1 MREHYKNDPSL
12 QDGGWISGQHRIE
25 MPFRVSHWCALALLI
40 QLPAFAQD
48 KAPRAVL
55 PNKHL
60 AVLENY
66 CFDCHDSDSAK
77 GGVNLEQL
85 GFEIDSIASAELWQK
100 VLNAMN
106 AGEMP
111 PKKKRQLTAEEKT
124 AFLADLS
131 EQMVIAREALSDTG
145 GVITMR
151 RLNRR
156 EYENTIHD
164 LLGVRVNAEDLPDD
178 ANSGG
183 FDTTGNALFFSSD
196 QFEQYLKLAHQA
208 ISKAYEFGEKP
219 QRKVTRYQAETG
231 PNQRF
236 KRTLKN
242 QQHKQD
248 QAQAWRATKGA
259 KSPKE
264 FGFIDAND
272 VRFHE
277 RVYRQQGRI
286 HAAYLKDPRTKT
298 GMTLNLTFTGALI
311 STAGIPA
318 KSPRGKYIL
327 RARVARLPEAS
338 EADSFIEFGEVL
350 PAAQRGE
357 LALLG
362 CEKVTGTMKKPQII
376 EFPVTV
382 DGERLQQFGFR
393 QRVHNN
399 RNDMRSRFL
408 RTWTRTG
415 LGPKPALWVDWIEV
429 EGPIVESW
437 PPKGFTTLFHDGMW
451 NKKNQDSY
459 AREIIERFARKAF
472 RIREPAPVYL
482 EKLFALY
489 LAEREAGKR
498 FPQAIQEP
506 LAAILASPG
515 FLYLIEPAPT
525 ARGQKLSDLEL
536 AVRLSYFLWSAP
548 PDEKLLKL
556 AKSGGLKSKLAWQ
569 AKRMLNDPRAD
580 EFITS
585 FAHQWLHMERLD
597 FFQFDERKYQ
607 EFDDSVREAARQEV
621 FQTIRSI
628 LEEDRPLADLL
639 NADHVVVNDLLASY
653 YDLKGVNGSEFRKV
667 SLPANSPRG
676 GLMGMAAIHAMG
688 SDGERSS
695 PVERGAWVLRKL
707 LDNPPPPAPPNV
719 PQLSRLEDKLQSAR
733 QMQSAHMEEAQCAQC
748 HRRIDP
754 IGFGMENFDA
764 AGKWRDVERTEARRG
779 RRTVARKEF
788 PIDASGTLPDG
799 TAFSDYFELRNAVA
813 KKSAAFERGF
823 TEALIEYAL
832 GRPYGF
838 SDESLRERILRR
850 ARAENGQLREFII
863 ALIQSKP
870 FRTKK

>member
-1 MREHYKNDPSL
+1 M
-12 QDGGWISGQHRIE
+12 
-25 MPFRVSHWCALALLI
+25 
-40 QLPAFAQD
+40 
-48 KAPRAVL
+48 
-55 PNKHL
+55 PNKHR

-77 GGVNLEQL
+77 GGVNLEDL
-85 GFEIDSIASAELWQK
+85 GFAIDSIASAELWQK

-124 AFLADLS
+124 VFLADLS
-131 EQMVIAREALSDTG
+131 QQMVVAREGLSDTG

-208 ISKAYEFGEKP
+208 ISKAYQFGAEP
-219 QRKVTRYQAETG
+219 ERKVTRYQSETG

-236 KRTLKN
+236 RRTAAK
-242 QQHKQD
+242 QQYKQD

-259 KSPKE
+259 KSPAE
-264 FGFIDAND
+264 FGFIDASD

-311 STAGIPA
+311 SAAGIPG
-318 KSPRGKYIL
+318 KSPKGNYVL
-327 RARVARLPEAS
+327 RARVARLPGAS
-338 EADSFIEFGEVL
+338 EADSFIEFGEML
-350 PAAQRGE
+350 PTAPNGE

-362 CEKVTGTMKKPQII
+362 CEKVTGTMKVPQII
-376 EFPVTV
+376 EFPVSV

-393 QRVHNN
+393 QRLHNN
-399 RNDMRSRFL
+399 RTAMRSLFL
-408 RTWTRTG
+408 RTWTKTG

-429 EGPIVESW
+429 DGPIVESW

-451 NKKNQDSY
+451 LKKNQNDY
-459 AREIIERFARKAF
+459 AKEIIERFAKKAF
-472 RIREPAPVYL
+472 RIREPAPAYL

-489 LAEREAGKR
+489 LAERAAGKR

-515 FLYLIEPAPT
+515 FLYLIEPSPT
-525 ARGQKLSDLEL
+525 ARGVELSDREL
-536 AVRLSYFLWSAP
+536 AVRLSYFLWSGP
-548 PDEKLLKL
+548 PDEKLLKT
-556 AKSGGLKSKLAWQ
+556 AKAGELKSKLVWHVN
-569 AKRMLNDPRAD
+569 RMLNDPRAE
-580 EFITS
+580 EFISS
-585 FAHQWLHMERLD
+585 FTHQWLHMERLD
-597 FFQFDERKYQ
+597 FFQFDSRKFE

-621 FQTIRSI
+621 YQTIRS
-628 LEEDRPLADLL
+628 LLDEDRPLSDMLA
-639 NADHVVVNDLLASY
+639 ADHVVVNDLLASY
-653 YDLKGVNGSEFRKV
+653 YGLEGVKGSEFRKV

-676 GLMGMAAIHAMG
+676 GLLGMAAIHAMG

-754 IGFGMENFDA
+754 IGFGLENFDA
-764 AGKWRDVERTEARRG
+764 AGKWRDVEHTEARRG
-779 RRTVARKEF
+779 RRSIARKQF
-788 PIDASGTLPDG
+788 PINASGTLPDG
-799 TAFSDYFELRNAVA
+799 TEFEDYFELRDAVA

-823 TEALIEYAL
+823 TQSLIEYAL

-850 ARAENGQLREFII
+850 ARKKHGELREFII
-863 ALIQSKP
+863 ALVQSKP

>member
-1 MREHYKNDPSL
+1 MPSK
-12 QDGGWISGQHRIE
+12 H
-25 MPFRVSHWCALALLI
+25 
-40 QLPAFAQD
+40 
-48 KAPRAVL
+48 RAVL
-55 PNKHL
+55 EK
-60 AVLENY
+60 Y

-77 GGVNLEQL
+77 AGVNLENL
-85 GFEIDSIASAELWQK
+85 SFGIDSIASAEFWQN

-131 EQMVIAREALSDTG
+131 KQMVVAREALSDTG

-156 EYENTIHD
+156 EYENTVYD

-208 ISKAYEFGEKP
+208 ISKAYEFGDKP
-219 QRKVTRYQAETG
+219 ERKATRYQSETG

-236 KRTLKN
+236 KRTLAN

-248 QAQAWRATKGA
+248 QAAAWRATKGK
-259 KSPKE
+259 KSPAD

-277 RVYRQQGRI
+277 RVYRQQGKI

-298 GMTLNLTFTGALI
+298 GMTLNLTFSGALI
-311 STAGIPA
+311 STVAVPA
-318 KSPRGKYIL
+318 KSPKGKYLL
-327 RARVARLPEAS
+327 RARVARLPGAS
-338 EADSFIEFGEVL
+338 EADSFLEFGEVL
-350 PAAQRGE
+350 TTAPNGE

-362 CEKVTGTMKKPQII
+362 CEKISGTMKDPQII
-376 EFPVTV
+376 EFPVMF
-382 DGERLQQFGFR
+382 DGEQIQKFGVR
-393 QRVHNN
+393 QRMHNN
-399 RNDMRSRFL
+399 RTAMRSRFL
-408 RTWTRTG
+408 RTWTKTG

-429 EGPIVESW
+429 DGPIVESW
-437 PPKGFTTLFHDGMW
+437 PPKGFTALFHDGMW
-451 NKKNQDSY
+451 RKKNQDDY
-459 AREIIERFARKAF
+459 AKEIIERFARKAF
-472 RIREPAPVYL
+472 RIREPAPSYL
-482 EKLFALY
+482 EKLYSLY
-489 LAEREAGKR
+489 LAEREAGER
-498 FPQAIQEP
+498 FPEAIKEP

-525 ARGQKLSDLEL
+525 ARGKELSNLEL
-536 AVRLSYFLWSAP
+536 AVRLSYFLWSSP
-548 PDEKLLKL
+548 PDEKLLQV
-556 AKSGGLKSKLAWQ
+556 ARAGEMKSKLAWQ
-569 AKRMLNDPRAD
+569 AKRMLNDTRAD
-580 EFITS
+580 EFIAS

-597 FFQFDERKYQ
+597 FFQFDSRKYE
-607 EFDDSVREAARQEV
+607 EFDDSVKEAARQEV
-621 FQTIRSI
+621 YQTIRSI
-628 LEEDRPLADLL
+628 LTEDRPLADLL
-639 NADHVVVNDLLASY
+639 QADHAVVNDLLASY
-653 YDLKGVNGSEFRKV
+653 YGINGVKGSEFRKV

-676 GLMGMAAIHAMG
+676 GLLGMAAIHAMG
-688 SDGERSS
+688 SDGVRSS

-719 PQLSRLEDKLQSAR
+719 PQLSRLDDKLQSAR
-733 QMQSAHMEEAQCAQC
+733 QIQSAHMEEAQCAQC

-754 IGFGMENFDA
+754 IGFGLENFDA
-764 AGKWRDVERTEARRG
+764 AGKWREIELTETKRG
-779 RRTVARKEF
+779 RRSIARKEF

-799 TAFSDYFELRNAVA
+799 TEFRNYFELRDAVA
-813 KKSAAFERGF
+813 KKRDAFERGF

-850 ARAENGQLREFII
+850 ARAKGGQLREFII

-870 FRTKK
+870 FRSKK

>member
-1 MREHYKNDPSL
+1 MS
-12 QDGGWISGQHRIE
+12 
-25 MPFRVSHWCALALLI
+25 FRVTHWCVLALLF
-40 QLPAFAQD
+40 QLPAFSQA
-48 KAPRAVL
+48 KAPRAAM
-55 PNKHL
+55 PDRHL
-60 AVLENY
+60 AVLEKY

-77 GGVNLEQL
+77 GGVNLEDV

-124 AFLADLS
+124 VFLADLS
-131 EQMVIAREALSDTG
+131 QQMVVAREALSDTG

-208 ISKAYEFGEKP
+208 ISKAYQFGAKP
-219 QRKVTRYQAETG
+219 ERKVTRYQSETG

-236 KRTLKN
+236 RKTLRK
-242 QQHKQD
+242 QQYKQD

-259 KSPKE
+259 KSPAE

-277 RVYRQQGRI
+277 RVYRQQGKI
-286 HAAYLKDPRTKT
+286 HAAYLKDPQTKT
-298 GMTLNLTFTGALI
+298 GMTLNLTFSGALLPI
-311 STAGIPA
+311 VGIPA
-318 KSPRGKYIL
+318 KSPKGKYIL
-327 RARVARLPEAS
+327 RARVARLPGAS
-338 EADSFIEFGEVL
+338 EADSFVEFGEVL
-350 PAAQRGE
+350 PTAPNGE

-362 CEKVTGTMKKPQII
+362 CEKVTGSIKDPQII

-382 DGERLQQFGFR
+382 EAERIQQFGFR

-399 RNDMRSRFL
+399 RTAMRSLFL
-408 RTWTRTG
+408 RTWTKTG
-415 LGPKPALWVDWIEV
+415 LGPKPSLWVDWIEV
-429 EGPIVESW
+429 DGPIVESW

-451 NKKNQDSY
+451 MKKNQNDY
-459 AREIIERFARKAF
+459 AKEIIERFARKAF
-472 RIREPAPVYL
+472 RIREPTPAYL

-489 LAEREAGKR
+489 LAERAAGKR

-515 FLYLIEPAPT
+515 FLYLIEPSPT
-525 ARGQKLSDLEL
+525 ARGKELNDLEL

-548 PDEKLLKL
+548 PDEKLLKI
-556 AKSGGLKSKLAWQ
+556 AKAGELKSKLAWHVN
-569 AKRMLNDPRAD
+569 RMLNDPKAE
-580 EFITS
+580 EFISS
-585 FAHQWLHMERLD
+585 FTHQWLHMERLE
-597 FFQFDERKYQ
+597 FFQFDSRKY
-607 EFDDSVREAARQEV
+607 EKFDDSVREAARQEV
-621 FQTIRSI
+621 YQTIRSI
-628 LEEDRPLADLL
+628 LDEDRPLADLL
-639 NADHVVVNDLLASY
+639 AADHVVVNDLLASY
-653 YDLKGVNGSEFRKV
+653 YGLEGVKGSDFRKV

-676 GLMGMAAIHAMG
+676 GLLGMAAIHAMG

-733 QMQSAHMEEAQCAQC
+733 AMQSAHMEEAQCAQC

-754 IGFGMENFDA
+754 LGFGLENFDT
-764 AGKWRDVERTEARRG
+764 AGQWREVEITEARRG
-779 RRTVARKEF
+779 RRSIARKEF

-799 TAFSDYFELRNAVA
+799 TEFNDYFELRNAVA
-813 KKSAAFERGF
+813 GKSAAFERGF
-823 TEALIEYAL
+823 TQSLIEYAL

-850 ARAENGQLREFII
+850 ARKKDGQLREFII
-863 ALIQSKP
+863 ALVQSKP
-870 FRTKK
+870 FRTKR

>member
-1 MREHYKNDPSL
+1 M
-12 QDGGWISGQHRIE
+12 
-25 MPFRVSHWCALALLI
+25 
-40 QLPAFAQD
+40 
-48 KAPRAVL
+48 
-55 PNKHL
+55 PNKHR

-77 GGVNLEQL
+77 GGVNLEDL
-85 GFEIDSIASAELWQK
+85 GFAIDSIASAELWQK

-124 AFLADLS
+124 VFLADLS
-131 EQMVIAREALSDTG
+131 QQMVVAREGLSDTG

-208 ISKAYEFGEKP
+208 ISKAYQFGAEP
-219 QRKVTRYQAETG
+219 ERKVTRYQSETG

-236 KRTLKN
+236 RRTAAK
-242 QQHKQD
+242 QQYKQD

-259 KSPKE
+259 KSPAE
-264 FGFIDAND
+264 FGFIDASD

-311 STAGIPA
+311 SAAGIPG
-318 KSPRGKYIL
+318 KSPKGNYVL
-327 RARVARLPEAS
+327 RARVARLPGAS
-338 EADSFIEFGEVL
+338 EADSFIEFGEML
-350 PAAQRGE
+350 PTAPNGE

-362 CEKVTGTMKKPQII
+362 CEKVTGTMKVPQII
-376 EFPVTV
+376 EFPVSV

-393 QRVHNN
+393 QRLHNN
-399 RNDMRSRFL
+399 RTAMRSLFL
-408 RTWTRTG
+408 RTWTKTG

-429 EGPIVESW
+429 DGPIVESW

-451 NKKNQDSY
+451 LKKNQNDY
-459 AREIIERFARKAF
+459 AKEIIERFAKKAF
-472 RIREPAPVYL
+472 RIREPAPAYL

-489 LAEREAGKR
+489 LAERAAGKR

-515 FLYLIEPAPT
+515 FLYLIEPSPT
-525 ARGQKLSDLEL
+525 ARGVELSDREL
-536 AVRLSYFLWSAP
+536 AVRLSYFLWSGP
-548 PDEKLLKL
+548 PDEKLLKT
-556 AKSGGLKSKLAWQ
+556 AKAGELKSKLVWHVN
-569 AKRMLNDPRAD
+569 RMLNDPRAE
-580 EFITS
+580 EFISS
-585 FAHQWLHMERLD
+585 FTHQWLHMERLD
-597 FFQFDERKYQ
+597 FFQFDSRKFE

-621 FQTIRSI
+621 YQTIRS
-628 LEEDRPLADLL
+628 LLDEDRPLSDMLA
-639 NADHVVVNDLLASY
+639 ADHVVVNDLLASY
-653 YDLKGVNGSEFRKV
+653 YGLEGVKGSEFRKV

-676 GLMGMAAIHAMG
+676 GLLGMAAIHAMG

-707 LDNPPPPAPPNV
+707 LETSYRAPARCNPPTWKKPNAPSVIVESIRLALAWRTLMPLASGVMSNTRKPV
-719 PQLSRLEDKLQSAR
+719 AAEGRSPENNSRLTPAER
-733 QMQSAHMEEAQCAQC
+733 
-748 HRRIDP
+748 
-754 IGFGMENFDA
+754 F
-764 AGKWRDVERTEARRG
+764 RTE
-779 RRTVARKEF
+779 
-788 PIDASGTLPDG
+788 
-799 TAFSDYFELRNAVA
+799 RN
-813 KKSAAFERGF
+813 S
-823 TEALIEYAL
+823 
-832 GRPYGF
+832 
-838 SDESLRERILRR
+838 RITS
-850 ARAENGQLREFII
+850 N
-863 ALIQSKP
+863 
-870 FRTKK
+870 